1 MSDWQEQPDWW
12 QASDGRWY
20 PPPRDPQ
27 TPPPGNPGYPP
38 PPGPGAQGWGPPP
51 GPYQDWGP
59 PPDPGAP
66 PGMYFDRVSGL
77 VLPEGVELASIGRRV
92 ASFFLSIVLLIVT
105 LGIGYLIWGLILWQ
119 GGRTPAFQVLGMRC
133 WRPETERV
141 AGFWWMALR
150 EIGGRILLDIT
161 AIIAVVSFILMLITR
176 RRQALHDVI
185 AGTVVVIDPRGV
197 LRTG

>member
-1 MSDWQEQPDWW
+1 MSDRQEQPDWW

-20 PPPRDPQ
+20 PPSGD
-27 TPPPGNPGYPP
+27 PGYQPEA
-38 PPGPGAQGWGPPP
+38 GSGAQGWGPPP
-51 GPYQDWGP
+51 GQHQDWGP
-59 PPDPGAP
+59 PPDRPAP
-66 PGMYFDRVSGL
+66 PGMYFDPVSGL
-77 VLPEGVELASIGRRV
+77 VLPEGVELAGIGRRV
-92 ASFFLSIVLLIVT
+92 ASFFLSILLVIVT

-150 EIGGRILLDIT
+150 EIGGRILLDLT
-161 AIIAVVSFILMLITR
+161 AIIAVVSFILMLVTR

-185 AGTVVVIDPRGV
+185 AGTVVVIDPHGV
-197 LRTG
+197 LRAG